1 MGQDTNTT
9 YLLQAQQVSGSNNN
23 PNLLLNA
30 SSGTD
35 DTVRLVGGTNVTI
48 TRNNNGQI
56 TFVSQNDNTQLSA
69 EQVQDIVGAMFTNNT
84 ETRISA
90 TYQDSDGTI
99 DLVVDDQ
106 SSDNNTTYGISCVN
120 GLNTD
125 EERIRLTGTNP
136 SSTDDITLEAG
147 TGLSI
152 SRSGDKITF
161 TNTDTGSGANTNTT
175 YDLLVPTGTTKI
187 RLDPS
192 DGSGNDD
199 ITITGGSNITVTR
212 TSANEL
218 NIASSANLDVTQLDL
233 NRIRFGPGNA
243 FTDDANIEW
252 LGGNN
257 AGYLRIST
265 SDDNGTEYIEIG
277 DYDNVNV
284 TGSFTQ
290 WMKLDRS
297 ELYMARDVRLNAGLE
312 DKDGQK
318 GSNGQVLVSTGSQV
332 NWVNASTVGGSV
344 DNYVDQLTFSAG
356 TLTLGR
362 TGSLSNLTTT
372 IPLSGITG
380 GFTDLDD
387 TPSGYSGDANKVV
400 VVNSSANGLT
410 FTNASTVG
418 TDTNYYLSGLSFNTG
433 NGVLTATVTG
443 ASNQTVDLDG
453 RYAQS
458 SEGVPL
464 GTIVI
469 WYGSISNI
477 PNGWSLCNGQ
487 TVNSYQT
494 PDLRNRFVVGSW
506 SDSANA
512 AWPNTAPGH
521 TGGSADATLVAHS
534 HTINNHTHQ
543 INNHTHTFSG
553 TVNNT
558 NLSHSHTYSSAN
570 HPTGSGPE
578 QNQTGSPEDRTTFNV
593 GKTTGSALG
602 NHNHTYSGTTGN
614 PSNRGT
620 GNPSNRG
627 TDSQGSSADDA
638 NLPPYYSLAYIM
650 KTS

>member
-1 MGQDTNTT
+1 MGTDTNTT
-9 YLLQAQQVSGSNNN
+9 YLLQAQQVSGSNVS
-23 PNLLLNA
+23 PNLFLNA

-35 DTVRLVGGTNVTI
+35 DTVRLVGGTNMTI
-48 TRNNNGQI
+48 TRNDNGQI
-56 TFVSQNDNTQLSA
+56 TFVAQNDNTQLSA
-69 EQVQDIVGAMFTNNT
+69 EQVQDIVGAMFSGNT

-106 SSDNNTTYGISCVN
+106 SSD
-120 GLNTD
+120 D
-125 EERIRLTGTNP
+125 
-136 SSTDDITLEAG
+136 
-147 TGLSI
+147 
-152 SRSGDKITF
+152 
-161 TNTDTGSGANTNTT
+161 NTT
-175 YDLLVPTGTTKI
+175 YDLEVVNHGSSTG
-187 RLDPS
+187 S
-192 DGSGNDD
+192 GSGNDAIIRLNPSSGSD
-199 ITITGGSNITVTR
+199 DDVRIIAGDNVVLGHNTSNDTITINTSATLSGTIAQANTIKISTATGNEYKNITFVDRDVTNNSYDTLKIDSQDDQLAYNPSENRLKTTGIQLSKIYTNGGS
-212 TSANEL
+212 A
-218 NIASSANLDVTQLDL
+218 
-233 NRIRFGPGNA
+233 GN
-243 FTDDANIEW
+243 
-252 LGGNN
+252 
-257 AGYLRIST
+257 S
-265 SDDNGTEYIEIG
+265 
-277 DYDNVNV
+277 
-284 TGSFTQ
+284 
-290 WMKLDRS
+290 
-297 ELYMARDVRLNAGLE
+297 
-312 DKDGQK
+312 
-318 GSNGQVLVSTGSQV
+318 GQVLTSGGTGNFS
-332 NWVNASTVGGSV
+332 WTDADSVGV
-344 DNYVDQLTFSAG
+344 DNYANSLSFSGG

-380 GFTDLDD
+380 DFTDLDD
-387 TPSGYSGDANKVV
+387 TPNNYSGDANKVV

-410 FTNASTVG
+410 FQTASTVG

-506 SDSANA
+506 SDTANS
-512 AWPNTAPGH
+512 AWPNTSPGD

-553 TVNNT
+553 TVTDT

-602 NHNHTYSGTTGN
+602 NHAHSYSGTTGN

-620 GNPSNRG
+620 GNPSDRG
-627 TDSQGSSADDA
+627 TDSQGSSANDA